1 MSPSSHLIMDL
12 FCNNINSQIYMYMYI
27 MYNVY
32 EYHYIHVYV
41 PVCVCMWMTIFG
53 EYTEPS
59 PL

>member
-1 MSPSSHLIMDL
+1 
-12 FCNNINSQIYMYMYI
+12 MYF

-32 EYHYIHVYV
+32 EYHYVHIYV
-41 PVCVCMWMTIFG
+41 PVCVCMWMTIVG